1 MDSRAIRQTFLDF
14 FASKGHEIVPSA
26 PMVIK
31 DDPTLMFNNAGMNP
45 FKDLFL
51 GNSPIVHAR
60 IADTQKCLRVSGKH
74 NDLEEVGVDTYHHT
88 MFEMLGNWSFGD
100 YFKEEAIAW
109 AWELLIDH
117 YGLDPDRLYVTVFAG
132 DAGDQLPEDT
142 EAKAFWKQW
151 IAEERI
157 LPAGKKDNF
166 WEMGETGPCGP
177 CSEIHVDLRD
187 EAARAAVSGA
197 DLVNADHPQV
207 VEIWNLVFMQFNRMA
222 NGSLQP
228 LPAQHID
235 TGMGLERLA
244 MALQGKQSNYDTD
257 VFRPMIAATS
267 ALANTPYEATDSKAD
282 VAFRVIADHIR
293 AVAFSIA
300 DGQLPSNTGAGYVIR
315 RILRRAL
322 RYGYS
327 FLDLQEPF
335 MHALV
340 PVLASHMGDAFP
352 ELIAQQQLIERVIL
366 EEEEAFLRTLS
377 KGIDLLQARLSA
389 LPEGSTLDGEV
400 VFELYD
406 TFGFPVDLTALM
418 AGEAGVALDEAGFD
432 AALARAKE
440 RSRAAGKITADDWVE
455 LAAGTSTFVGYD
467 QLAATTRILKY
478 REVQAKQ
485 RRFYQVVLE
494 TTPCYPEGGGQIGDR
509 AHLTSGGES
518 LAIFDTKRENNLIV
532 HSTASLPQ
540 DPAAPVHVE
549 VDAAL
554 RADTARNHTATH
566 LLHEALRELLGTH
579 VEQKGSL
586 VKPDA
591 LRFDFSHFSRLTE
604 DEIGRIEALVNERI
618 LTNHPLKEHR
628 SIPIAA
634 AQEAGALMLFGEKY
648 GEEVRMIEFGAS
660 KELCGGTHVPATGSL
675 GSFRILSES
684 AVAAGIRRIE
694 ATTGMHAL
702 ERTREER
709 ETLRAISQLLKT
721 AAPLKAAEDLLDK
734 VAGLTK
740 EVEQF
745 QKQAAQ
751 GAKTDLVQH
760 LETINGVN
768 VLIAQLD
775 LPAADI
781 KDLAFQLKAEHAP
794 FFGVFGSQSEGKA
807 TLSVAISDDVVAG
820 RGMHAG
826 NIVKQLAAAIE
837 GGGGGQPFFATAG
850 GKRIEGLNEALD
862 AARELLS

>member
-1 MDSRAIRQTFLDF
+1 MESRAIRQMFLDF

-51 GNSPIVHAR
+51 GNSPVVHPR

-109 AWELLIDH
+109 AWELLVDH
-117 YGLDPDRLYVTVFAG
+117 YGLDPERLYVTVFAG
-132 DAGDQLPEDT
+132 DEGDGLPEDL
-142 EAKAFWKQW
+142 EAKTFWKQW

-177 CSEIHVDLRD
+177 CSEIHVDLRGD
-187 EAARAAVSGA
+187 AERAATPGA
-197 DLVNADHPQV
+197 ELVNADHPQV

-257 VFRPMIAATS
+257 VFRPMMAKTEALSGKRYAAS
-267 ALANTPYEATDSKAD
+267 DSKDD

-293 AVAFSIA
+293 AVSFSIA

-315 RILRRAL
+315 RILRRAI

-327 FLDLQEPF
+327 FLGLQDPF

-340 PVLASHMGDAFP
+340 PVLADHMGEAFP
-352 ELIAQQQLIERVIL
+352 ELRTQQQLIERVIL

-377 KGIDLLQARLSA
+377 KGIDLLQERLAA
-389 LPEGSTLDGEV
+389 LPAGGTLAGHD

-418 AGEAGVALDEAGFD
+418 ASESGYQLDEAGFE
-432 AALARAKE
+432 AALTAAKE

-455 LAAGTSTFVGYD
+455 LADGASTFVGYD
-467 QLAATTRILKY
+467 TLKVETRILKY
-478 REVQAKQ
+478 REVEAKK
-485 RRFYQVVLE
+485 RKFYQLVLE
-494 TTPCYPEGGGQIGDR
+494 TTPCYPEGGGQIGDQ
-509 AHLTSGGES
+509 AHLTSGGDCI
-518 LAIFDTKRENNLIV
+518 AIFDTKRENNLIV
-532 HSTASLPQ
+532 HSAATIPQ
-540 DPAAPVHVE
+540 DPAAPVTIE
-549 VDAAL
+549 VDAVR
-554 RADTARNHTATH
+554 RADAARNHTATH
-566 LLHEALRELLGTH
+566 LLHEALRNVLGNH

-591 LRFDFSHFSRLTE
+591 LRFDFSHFSRMTE
-604 DEIGRIEALVNERI
+604 EEIAQVEAQVNERV
-618 LTNHPLKEHR
+618 LANLPLNEHR
-628 SIPIAA
+628 SIPIAE
-634 AQEAGALMLFGEKY
+634 AQAAGALMLFGEKY
-648 GEEVRMIEFGAS
+648 GDEVRMIEFGTS
-660 KELCGGTHVPATGSL
+660 KELCGGTHSPATGSL
-675 GSFRILSES
+675 GTFRILSES
-684 AVAAGIRRIE
+684 AVAAGVRRIE
-694 ATTGMHAL
+694 ATTGQHAL
-702 ERTREER
+702 EQSNEER
-709 ETLRAISQLLKT
+709 TTLHALTGLLKSKQ
-721 AAPLKAAEDLLDK
+721 PVKAVEDLIEK
-734 VAGLTK
+734 VAALSK

-745 QKQAAQ
+745 QKQAAA
-751 GAKTDLVQH
+751 GAKTDL
-760 LETINGVN
+760 LRAIENRNGIN
-768 VLIAQLD
+768 VLITAID
-775 LPAADI
+775 LPAGDI

-794 FFGVFGSQSEGKA
+794 FFGVFGSAADGKA
-807 TLSVAISDDVVAG
+807 TLSVAISDDVVADKG
-820 RGMHAG
+820 LHAG
-826 NIVKQLAAAIE
+826 QIVKQLATAIR

-850 GKRIEGLNEALD
+850 GKHPDGLSDALK
-862 AARELLS
+862 AAHELV

>member
-1 MDSRAIRQTFLDF
+1 MESRAIRQTFLDF

-51 GNSPIVHAR
+51 GNSPVVHPR

-100 YFKEEAIAW
+100 YFKEDAIAW
-109 AWELLIDH
+109 AWELLVDR
-117 YGLDPDRLYVTVFAG
+117 YGLDPERLYVTVFKG
-132 DAGDQLPEDT
+132 DEGDNLPEDA
-142 EAKAFWKQW
+142 EARGYWKKW

-177 CSEIHVDLRD
+177 CSEIHIDLRS
-187 EAARAAVSGA
+187 ESQRSATPGA
-197 DLVNADHPQV
+197 ELVNADHPQV

-257 VFRPMIAATS
+257 VFRPMIVETES
-267 ALANTPYEATDSKAD
+267 ISGKKYTATDTKVD
-282 VAFRVIADHIR
+282 VAFRVIADHLR
-293 AVAFSIA
+293 AVSFSIA

-327 FLDLQEPF
+327 FLDLNEPF
-335 MHALV
+335 MNQLV
-340 PVLASHMGDAFP
+340 PVLAGHMGDAFP
-352 ELIAQQQLIERVIL
+352 ELVSQRELIQRVIL

-377 KGIDLLQARLSA
+377 KGIDLLQGRLDA
-389 LPEGSTLDGEV
+389 LPKGGTLSGAD

-418 AGEAGVALDEAGFD
+418 AGESGYQLDEKGFD
-432 AALARAKE
+432 DALAQAKE

-455 LAAGTSTFVGYD
+455 LADGSSTFVGYD
-467 QLAATTRILKY
+467 HLETETRILKY
-478 REVQAKQ
+478 REVEVKK
-485 RRFYQVVLE
+485 RKFYQLVFE
-494 TTPCYPEGGGQIGDR
+494 TTPCYPEGGGQVGDR
-509 AHLTSGGES
+509 AQLRSGSEEI
-518 LAIFDTKRENNLIV
+518 AIFDTKRENNLIV
-532 HSTASLPQ
+532 HSANSIPS
-540 DPAAPVHVE
+540 DPSAGVVVTVNHE
-549 VDAAL
+549 LRDDAQ
-554 RADTARNHTATH
+554 RNHTATH
-566 LLHEALRELLGTH
+566 LLHKALRDLLGEH

-591 LRFDFSHFSRLTE
+591 LRFDFSHFSRLSEEELT
-604 DEIGRIEALVNERI
+604 DIEARVNSLI
-618 LTNHPLKEHR
+618 LENQPLQEHR
-628 SIPIAA
+628 SIPIAQ
-634 AQEAGALMLFGEKY
+634 AQSSGALMLFGEKY
-648 GEEVRMIEFGAS
+648 GDEVRMIEFGDS
-660 KELCGGTHVPATGSL
+660 KELCGGTHAPATGSL
-675 GSFRILSES
+675 GTFRILSES

-694 ATTGMHAL
+694 ATTGSHAL
-702 ERTREER
+702 IQNNQDRS
-709 ETLRAISQLLKT
+709 TLASVRDLLKSQH
-721 AAPLKAAEDLLDK
+721 PVKAIEDLLSK
-734 VAGLTK
+734 VGALTK
-740 EVEQF
+740 EVEQH
-745 QKQAAQ
+745 QKEAAA
-751 GAKTDLVQH
+751 GAKTDLLSQMEVK
-760 LETINGVN
+760 NGVN
-768 VLIAQLD
+768 TLIAVLN
-775 LPAADI
+775 LPAGDI
-781 KDLAFQLKAEHAP
+781 KDLAFQLKSEHAP
-794 FFGVFGSQSEGKA
+794 FFGVFGSNNGDKV
-807 TLSVAISDDVVAG
+807 TLSVAISDDIVRDRAL
-820 RGMHAG
+820 HAG
-826 NIVKQLAAAIE
+826 QLVKQLAASIR

-850 GKRIEGLNEALD
+850 GSYPEGLQEALD
-862 AARELLS
+862 AARDVI